1 MTVEPPAPSP
11 AAPSPVDRT
20 SSRHRV
26 VIIGSGFGGLWAT
39 EALKKAPV
47 DVIMISG
54 TSHHLFQPLLYQV
67 ATGVLSEGEVA
78 PATREVLKKQK
89 NATVLL
95 GRVTDM
101 DLDSKTVTSV
111 SPLGTT
117 VTAYDSLIVAAGAGQ
132 SYFGNDQFSEWAPGM
147 KSIDDALELRGRIFG
162 CFELAE
168 LCDDP
173 AERQE
178 WLTFVV
184 VGAGPTGV
192 EMAGQISELAHR
204 TLPREFRRID
214 TKDAKVIL
222 LDAAPAVLGAFGDK
236 LSNAAREQL
245 ENIGVDV
252 ELNAKVVGVD
262 NTGVDIIDA
271 DGNER
276 RIRCRCKVWA
286 AGVSASPLGKQLAE
300 QSGAEIDRAGRV
312 KVNPDLTLPGHPE
325 VFVVGDMMAL
335 NNLPGVAQVA
345 MQGGKYAAGQ
355 IARRLRGEPPG
366 EPFKY
371 FDKGSMAT
379 ISRFHAVASV
389 GKRVHLAGFF
399 AWLMW
404 LGVHVM
410 YLIGFKNRLTT
421 MLHWAVSFIFR
432 GRSQRTT
439 TRQQIVARTLMAR
452 LSATEEALKAKQGP
466 EQIESG
472 ETAAAGAS
480 GDAGANLGPEP
491 VEERASTSSV
501 PDSQPET
508 VGTDSVDEL
517 NAAYGDKRQEERD
530 AASLKQAPEN

>member
-1 MTVEPPAPSP
+1 
-11 AAPSPVDRT
+11 
-20 SSRHRV
+20 

-39 EALKKAPV
+39 EGLKKAPV

-78 PATREVLKKQK
+78 PATREVLKRQK

-95 GRVTDM
+95 GRVTDINI
-101 DLDSKTVTSV
+101 DAKTVTSV

-173 AERQE
+173 AEQEE

-204 TLPREFRRID
+204 TLPQEFRRID
-214 TKDAKVIL
+214 TKKAKIIL

-236 LSNAAREQL
+236 LSNAARQQL
-245 ENIGVDV
+245 ESMGVDV

-325 VFVVGDMMAL
+325 IFVVGDMMAL

-345 MQGGKYAAGQ
+345 MQGGKYAASQ
-355 IARRLRGEPPG
+355 IVRRLRGEPPG

-389 GKRVHLAGFF
+389 GKRIHLAGFF

-452 LSATEEALKAKQGP
+452 LSATEEALKAQQSP

-472 ETAAAGAS
+472 ETAAADVSAAA
-480 GDAGANLGPEP
+480 GDAGDTQAEK
-491 VEERASTSSV
+491 VRS
-501 PDSQPET
+501 
-508 VGTDSVDEL
+508 DSVDEL
-517 NAAYGDKRQEERD
+517 AAAYGDKGAEERD
-530 AASLKQAPEN
+530 AAPLKQAPES